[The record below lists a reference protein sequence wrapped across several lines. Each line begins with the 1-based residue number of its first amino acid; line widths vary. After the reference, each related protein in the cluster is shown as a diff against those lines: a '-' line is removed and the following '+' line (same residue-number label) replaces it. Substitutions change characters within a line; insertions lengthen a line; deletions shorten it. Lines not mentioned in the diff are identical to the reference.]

1 MASVKKRGDS
11 YRIFVSNGY
20 RCDGSKIVETMTYT
34 PEPGMTE
41 NPEGCLKLPYIKT
54 AAW

>member
-1 MASVKKRGDS
+1 MASVKKRGNS

-34 PEPGMTE
+34 PEPGMTKRQIE
-41 NPEGCLKLPYIKT
+41 RKARRSKGGF
-54 AAW
+54 